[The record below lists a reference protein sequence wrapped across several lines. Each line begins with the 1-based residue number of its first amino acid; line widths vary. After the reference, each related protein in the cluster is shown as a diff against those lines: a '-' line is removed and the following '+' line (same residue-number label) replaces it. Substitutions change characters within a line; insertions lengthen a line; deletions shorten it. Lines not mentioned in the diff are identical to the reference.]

1 MLPKCPLIGQRMAG
15 ELRRGVCLDANFRQL
30 NQSMANSTLGDVQDT
45 ALQATKD
52 NGLIVDF
59 TLGPN
64 QGAGVSRIG
73 GISSDFVEIS
83 PTQ

>member
-1 MLPKCPLIGQRMAG
+1 
-15 ELRRGVCLDANFRQL
+15 
-30 NQSMANSTLGDVQDT
+30 MANSISGDVQDT

-73 GISSDFVEIS
+73 GISSDNFDFANSVS
-83 PTQ
+83 LGSNTSRR